1 MDDDFMTKCFEENIE
16 AVELVLH
23 IILNKPDIRVEKI
36 VTQYSLK
43 NIKGRSLRLDIYYR
57 KRCTWKE

>member
-16 AVELVLH
+16 AIELVLH

-36 VTQYSLK
+36 VTQ
-43 NIKGRSLRLDIYYR
+43 
-57 KRCTWKE
+57 